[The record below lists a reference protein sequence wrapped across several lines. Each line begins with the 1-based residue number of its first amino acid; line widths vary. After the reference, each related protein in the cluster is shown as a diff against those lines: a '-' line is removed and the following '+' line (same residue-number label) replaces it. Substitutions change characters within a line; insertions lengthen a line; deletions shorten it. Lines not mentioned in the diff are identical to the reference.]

1 MILSVF
7 YPASGVPTVMPRNK
21 IGSSSRIEIIVE
33 HILPAQARF
42 TQGEGG
48 SIWVHCGFK
57 GFFPSL
63 RPSSPTEI
71 IHRCG
76 ERAYQ
81 KQSSPVDF
89 LIRLIRW
96 QKGKQLMS
104 IGVAAGVGKLA
115 VATRWWLHSRYKLY
129 VTRITAREPLRSLSL
144 RRAPCTARA

>member
-42 TQGEGG
+42 PQGEGG
-48 SIWVHCGFK
+48 SIWVHCGSK
-57 GFFPSL
+57 G
-63 RPSSPTEI
+63 PTEI